1 LASNT
6 PPNSLNTDA
15 SPVLEVLRAE
25 LPSASILD
33 LHGTD
38 MPTIGIERAD
48 LLTISR
54 TLRDHPSLQF
64 ALLVDITAADFHP
77 ETPRFEVVYH
87 FACLGAAY
95 STGTAVPAR
104 RLRMKAQVPA
114 EDARVASLTPLFPA
128 ANWLE
133 REIFDLFGLTFDHHP
148 DLRRILTPEDW
159 EGHPLRKDYPV
170 QIRKDAEAWS
180 PIQLSVEEFAANI
193 RAERER
199 ATKSSEHAD

>member
-1 LASNT
+1 
-6 PPNSLNTDA
+6 
-15 SPVLEVLRAE
+15 
-25 LPSASILD
+25 
-33 LHGTD
+33 

-48 LLTISR
+48 LIAVCR
-54 TLRDHPSLQF
+54 TLRDHPALQF
-64 ALLVDITAADFHP
+64 ALLVDITAADYHP
-77 ETPRFEVVYH
+77 ATPRFELVYH

-95 STGTAVPAR
+95 AVGTAAPPR
-104 RLRMKAQVPA
+104 RLRLKAQVTA
-114 EDARVASLTPLFPA
+114 EDASIASLTPVFPG

-133 REIFDLFGLTFDHHP
+133 REIFDLFGIAFEQHP

-199 ATKSSEHAD
+199 AAKSSGHAD